1 MRTLLDTCVISELNR
16 REPNPVVE
24 AAVEQLGPENLF
36 VAAISMGEIQ
46 KGISLLPAGRR
57 RREFEQWFTF
67 VLNRFASRILAVDLN
82 ASLIWGDLSARP
94 QFRGQT
100 TLSIDLLIAATA
112 LSHGMSVMTRNT
124 KDFVDTGVLLID
136 PWQGID

>member
-1 MRTLLDTCVISELNR
+1 VRTLLDTCVISELNR
-16 REPNPVVE
+16 REPNPLVE
-24 AAVEQLGPENLF
+24 AVVEQLGPENLF

-57 RREFEQWFTF
+57 RREFERWFTF
-67 VLNRFASRILAVDLN
+67 VMKQFADRILDVDLN

-94 QFRGQT
+94 RFCGQAI
-100 TLSIDLLIAATA
+100 LSIDLLIAATA
-112 LSHGMSVMTRNT
+112 LNHGMRVMTRNT
-124 KDFVDTGVLLID
+124 KDFADTGVVLID